1 MKRILHCFT
10 GLANGGV
17 EAFVMNVYRNI
28 DIEQVQFDFL
38 LRDNTRT
45 HYWDEIESMGG
56 RIYTTPP
63 YPRKAISNY
72 YATRKFISDH
82 LDEYD
87 TIHVHANSLF
97 YMTAIQLAKKYGI
110 KNRIIHSHN
119 TKGSNQIASIIHQH
133 NKKKLNQFAN
143 VKLAC
148 SKAAAEWMFPDDEYT
163 IINNGIDTEKYRFN
177 SSVRD
182 SIRNELNLNGKY
194 VIGHIGRFVEQK
206 NHRFIVN
213 LFNEYQ
219 KKDDYAVLLL
229 VGFGP
234 LEEQIKAQVS
244 EFGIDNKVI
253 ILNNR
258 HDPYNLLQAMDLFL
272 FPSNFEGLPISLI
285 EAQASGVDVIASD
298 IQPNAEG
305 KINDNCRLLPLD
317 VGTEKWIDSIS
328 CMKEHDIAR
337 GECANNIIKAGYD
350 IQHTCDQLMKI
361 YLG

>member
-1 MKRILHCFT
+1 MVRILHCFNA
-10 GLANGGV
+10 LANGGV
-17 EAFVMNVYRNI
+17 EAFVMSVYRHINR
-28 DIEQVQFDFL
+28 EQVQFDFL
-38 LRDNTRT
+38 LRDNNRT
-45 HYWDEIESMGG
+45 HYWDEIERMGG
-56 RIYTTPP
+56 RIFTTPP
-63 YPRKAISNY
+63 YPRHAFKNY
-72 YATRKFISDH
+72 LATKRFMKEHF
-82 LDEYD
+82 DEYD

-119 TKGSNQIASIIHQH
+119 TKGSNQIASIVHQYH
-133 NKKKLNQFAN
+133 KMSVNQFAN

-182 SIRNELNLNGKY
+182 KIRNELHLNGKY

-206 NHRFIVN
+206 NHRFIIN

-219 KKDDYAVLLL
+219 KKDDNAVLLL

-244 EFGIDNKVI
+244 ELGIDSKVI

-272 FPSNFEGLPISLI
+272 FPSVFEGFGISLL
-285 EAQASGVDVIASD
+285 EAEASGLNCICSTAIPGEVLISD
-298 IQPNAEG
+298 QVQVLSLDDDLERWTNEISVKKEQSHN
-305 KINDNCRLLPLD
+305 RD
-317 VGTEKWIDSIS
+317 VGYQQVLES
-328 CMKEHDIAR
+328 
-337 GECANNIIKAGYD
+337 GFD